1 MNWGGVLFDVPV
13 EWYAVSVCFA
23 TGAPP
28 PAGYLTNQ
36 RPHAQ
41 CSRISEGAARC
52 GPPVDELTDDGVLV
66 VGTETSTNLVAKVRP
81 NTVVAGRP
89 ARVMTSPAEAELQ
102 GADQVVSADILLPH
116 QEVLSVTAYVGPS
129 TSTGR
134 VLGMLAS
141 ARLSA

>member
-1 MNWGGVLFDVPV
+1 MPVLALLVAQVAVSGCGSHSTPAADRCSRDAKPARAGERVNWGGVLFDVPV
-13 EWYAVSVCFA
+13 GWYAVSVCFA

-41 CSRISEGAARC
+41 CSRISEGAGRC
-52 GPPVDELTDDGVLV
+52 GP
-66 VGTETSTNLVAKVRP
+66 
-81 NTVVAGRP
+81 
-89 ARVMTSPAEAELQ
+89 PAEAELQ